1 MMDINTLLLGVVV
14 CCFVA
19 VAAPIKDPM
28 YQTSRILFKSIAY
41 CQIRLCPKQKKRT
54 MRPPRLS
61 QAAQLLVDPKAT

>member
-14 CCFVA
+14 CCCVY
-19 VAAPIKDPM
+19 VLPKKDPM
-28 YQTSRILFKSIAY
+28 YQTSRIIFKSMVY